1 MGGKALHIPPRP
13 HVDTK
18 TVVSVDR
25 FCIHAHMFMFAT
37 CFRGQ
42 IKVAENTPADRF
54 SELKKTKRLS
64 SADEEG
70 VPLLLA
76 VREQQ
81 RASAFFTQRV
91 FALPF
96 EMPPGLLLPFLVFA
110 FLPLDCASAPYLR
123 VPLML
128 TNRAPGECCIW

>member
-1 MGGKALHIPPRP
+1 
-13 HVDTK
+13 
-18 TVVSVDR
+18 
-25 FCIHAHMFMFAT
+25 MFMFAT

-42 IKVAENTPADRF
+42 IKVAENTPADWF
-54 SELKKTKRLS
+54 SEFKKTKS
-64 SADEEG
+64 SADGEG

-81 RASAFFTQRV
+81 RASAFFTQRF
-91 FALPF
+91 FALPL